1 MAYSIKHTKV
11 TLSLTTQKLFLGLRN
26 YLLCYPNPSNKKE
39 KQSEKSRERER
50 GREVGKKEGKFP
62 LFFASLKSSFK
73 VCLPLAI
80 VSSLNRERYS
90 ILT

>member
-50 GREVGKKEGKFP
+50 KGGWEEGRKISLVFCLTEVKF
-62 LFFASLKSSFK
+62 
-73 VCLPLAI
+73 
-80 VSSLNRERYS
+80 
-90 ILT
+90 